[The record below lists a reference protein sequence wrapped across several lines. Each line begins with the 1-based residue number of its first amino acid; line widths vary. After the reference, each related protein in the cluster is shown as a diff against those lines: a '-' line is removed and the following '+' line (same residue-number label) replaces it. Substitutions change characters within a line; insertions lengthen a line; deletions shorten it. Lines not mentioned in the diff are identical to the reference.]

1 MIFLFASS
9 TFTMETMAKN
19 PEEEFELVLGN
30 RHLLSLFFV
39 VVIFFA
45 GFFTVGY
52 TVGYGQGEESRPAP
66 TLARVDPTTEPL
78 NEIRMPD
85 TLLKD
90 APKSPKPTV
99 VKPKPPA
106 EKAAVKPEPKPVAA
120 NAPAK
125 PSPAKAPVA
134 IATPEPKP
142 SAQPKPEAAKA
153 GDYHLQVAA
162 VRVKKDAEMLA
173 GKLKAQGYPASVQAN
188 SDGWNRVIVGPFASA
203 EAAQSYKTRLSK
215 DGFDTQPERAPAAP
229 NAQAKPKPPVQAANA
244 GDYHLQVVAVRV
256 KKDAEM
262 LAGKLKTQ
270 GYPAS
275 VQMAGDWN
283 RVIVGP
289 FASAEAAQDYKTR
302 LGKDGFDTMLRK
314 L

>member
-1 MIFLFASS
+1 MGYREHGARAPREIKHKKIFMFAST
-9 TFTMETMAKN
+9 TFTIKTMANN

-39 VVIFFA
+39 VVVFFA

-66 TLARVDPTTEPL
+66 TLARVDPSTEPL

-99 VKPKPPA
+99 AKAKPPAAKPEAKPAATPVAAKPKPTKTAEVKPKP
-106 EKAAVKPEPKPVAA
+106 KPKPPVRSKPAA
-120 NAPAK
+120 
-125 PSPAKAPVA
+125 
-134 IATPEPKP
+134 PKP
-142 SAQPKPEAAKA
+142 AVAKA
-153 GDYHLQVAA
+153 GDYQ
-162 VRVKKDAEMLA
+162 
-173 GKLKAQGYPASVQAN
+173 
-188 SDGWNRVIVGPFASA
+188 
-203 EAAQSYKTRLSK
+203 
-215 DGFDTQPERAPAAP
+215 
-229 NAQAKPKPPVQAANA
+229 
-244 GDYHLQVVAVRV
+244 LQVVAVRV

-275 VQMAGDWN
+275 VQVAGDWN

-289 FASAEAAQDYKTR
+289 FSSAEAAQDYKTR